1 MPDVI
6 SIIVSF
12 LSGSVGGSI
21 FGALLAHRLTK
32 QRSREARKTDL
43 LAFLRVWEKEIV
55 TDRRTTNAANVL
67 QNVADRFDGDR
78 LQLMAKAIKAA
89 PNFSGKKRSYFDGL
103 VKTITDRPPGSVES
117 ADGKKSL
124 LEAIQNLAIF
134 VSKN

>member
-32 QRSREARKTDL
+32 QRCREARKTDL
-43 LAFLRVWEKEIV
+43 VAFLRVWENEIV

-67 QNVADRFDGDR
+67 QSVADRFDGDR
-78 LQLMAKAIKAA
+78 LELMEKAIKAG
-89 PNFSGKKRSYFDGL
+89 PNFSGQKRSYFEGL
-103 VKTITDRPPGSVES
+103 VKSITNLPPGSVES

-124 LEAIQNLAIF
+124 LNRLRDLAGF

>member
-21 FGALLAHRLTK
+21 FGALLAHRLTN
-32 QRSREARKTDL
+32 QRSRKARKTDL
-43 LAFLRVWEKEIV
+43 LAFLRVWENEIV

-67 QNVADRFDGDR
+67 ENVADRFDGDR
-78 LQLMAKAIKAA
+78 LQLMAKAIKAG

-103 VKTITDRPPGSVES
+103 VKGIIDLPPGSVES

-124 LEAIQNLAIF
+124 LGRIHDLAAF